1 MKQTILQKL
10 MSRKF
15 WVAVAG
21 IVSGLVMIF
30 DYAES
35 DAETIAGAVLTIGSA
50 VAYMVAEGVIDA
62 ANVGK
67 ILVGA
72 ETIVDEIKDG
82 NNETN
87 GKDGGENDGV

>member
-30 DYAES
+30 DYAET

-82 NNETN
+82 NDETN

>member
-30 DYAES
+30 DYAET

-82 NNETN
+82 NDETN
-87 GKDGGENDGV
+87 GKDGGENGGV

>member
-30 DYAES
+30 DYAET